1 MGLSKTAQQDLAK
14 LLFIHQGLTQKEIAA
29 RVGVS
34 EKTVGNWVVK
44 FGWAKQKRSLILVK
58 DEQISDLYDKLE
70 KVNSH
75 IKNTKDNL
83 VDGKDTDILIKLT
96 ATIKNLEVETSVGEV
111 ISVAKMFLELCRE
124 IDLEF
129 TKQAAVYFDLLI
141 QQKSK

>member
-14 LLFIHQGLTQKEIAA
+14 LLFIHQGLSQKEIAE
-29 RVGVS
+29 RVSVS
-34 EKTVGNWVVK
+34 EKTVGNWVQK

-70 KVNSH
+70 KINKH
-75 IKNTKDNL
+75 IREVKHNL

-96 ATIKNLEVETSVGEV
+96 ATIKNLEVETSVGTV
-111 ISVAKMFLELCRE
+111 ISVAKMFLELTRE
-124 IDLEF
+124 IDLDF
-129 TKQAAVYFDLLI
+129 TKKAAGYFDLLI